1 MPPVPCPDIF
11 LRSTIEKTPQTTTIM
26 TTRRLILFFLS
37 LALGLGLSL
46 YYGWVVD
53 PIQYRDTAP
62 TTLRIDY
69 QTDYTLM
76 IAEVFQSDQ
85 NIDLAA
91 ERISTLGSQSP
102 ADIATQSLSFAK
114 KNGYSSA
121 DVALLQDLVL
131 ALQLQQPAPTAGAK
145 P

>member
-1 MPPVPCPDIF
+1 
-11 LRSTIEKTPQTTTIM
+11 M
-26 TTRRLILFFLS
+26 TTRRWILFFLS

-46 YYGWVVD
+46 YYGWVID
-53 PIQYRDTAP
+53 PVEYNNTAP
-62 TTLRIDY
+62 ASLRVDF

-76 IAEVFQSDQ
+76 IAEVFRNDQ

-91 ERISTLGSQSP
+91 QRISTLGSQPP
-102 ADIATQSLSFAK
+102 AEIATQALSFAK

-121 DVALLQDLVL
+121 DVAILQDLVL
-131 ALQLQQPAPTAGAK
+131 ALQVHQPAPTGAK